1 MSNIQMIEML
11 CSLAEKQAGIIR
23 HLALELE
30 QARSLS
36 ETEREMVGNSQRE
49 YADILGG
56 DELSDNP

>member
-1 MSNIQMIEML
+1 MSNLQMIEML
-11 CSLAEKQAGIIR
+11 CILAEKQASIIH

-56 DELSDNP
+56 DELSNNL